1 MVLRR
6 EFFSLKNECDFSSND
21 KTRADDAGDD
31 VVKNVAKMF
40 V

>member
-6 EFFSLKNECDFSSND
+6 EFFSLKNECDFSSKD

-31 VVKNVAKMF
+31 VVKNVAKM
-40 V
+40 VV